1 MPPTVGVKQ
10 GDDVV
15 ARVLDDVVA
24 RVLIISPFINVVAN
38 SPRPPFNLV
47 LHADCLQV

>member
-24 RVLIISPFINVVAN
+24 RVLIIFFINVVAD